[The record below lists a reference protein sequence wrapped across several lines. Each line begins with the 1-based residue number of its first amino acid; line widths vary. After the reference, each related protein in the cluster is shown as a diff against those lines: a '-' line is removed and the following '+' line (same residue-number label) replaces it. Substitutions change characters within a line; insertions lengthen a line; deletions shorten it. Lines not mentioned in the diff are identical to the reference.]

1 MDRWAFFRVFLVAG
15 VAAGLATPTHAQRVP
30 PPSAPAVDEPVLP
43 PAPGQGGQQSR
54 LDRLF
59 DSLAGSETPEEA
71 KRIESN
77 IEAIWLQSGSATAD
91 LLTRRALDAYQRD
104 DHSAALTLL
113 TAAID
118 SAPEH
123 AEAYN
128 KRATVYLV
136 EGNIRRGLFD
146 LREAL
151 RLEPRHY
158 GAWISLARVMDQMGD
173 EAGALEAFRR
183 GKALNPY
190 IEEIDANIERL
201 ELIVRGREI

>member
-1 MDRWAFFRVFLVAG
+1 M
-15 VAAGLATPTHAQRVP
+15 
-30 PPSAPAVDEPVLP
+30 
-43 PAPGQGGQQSR
+43 
-54 LDRLF
+54 F

-77 IEAIWLQSGSATAD
+77 IEAIWLQSGSPTAD
-91 LLTRRALDAYQRD
+91 LLTRRALDAFQRD

-118 SAPEH
+118 AAPKH

-136 EGNIRRGLFD
+136 EGHVQRGLLD
-146 LREAL
+146 IRQAL

-158 GAWISLARVMDQMGD
+158 GAWVSLARIMEQMGD
-173 EAGALEAFRR
+173 EATALEAFRR

-190 IEEIDANIERL
+190 IDEIDENIERL

>member
-1 MDRWAFFRVFLVAG
+1 MMRWTFLHVLMVVG
-15 VAAGLATPTHAQRVP
+15 LAAGAPVSVASAQDAAA
-30 PPSAPAVDEPVLP
+30 SAS
-43 PAPGQGGQQSR
+43 QSR

-59 DSLAGSETPEEA
+59 DSLAGSESPEEA

-91 LLTRRALDAYQRD
+91 LLTRRALNAFQRD
-104 DHSAALTLL
+104 DHAAALTLL

-118 SAPEH
+118 SAPKH

-128 KRATVYLV
+128 KRATVYLMDGHV
-136 EGNIRRGLFD
+136 QRGLLD
-146 LREAL
+146 IRQAL
-151 RLEPRHY
+151 QLEPRHF
-158 GAWISLARVMDQMGD
+158 GAWNSLGRVMEQMND

-183 GKALNPY
+183 SKALNPY
-190 IEEIDANIERL
+190 QDDIDENIERL